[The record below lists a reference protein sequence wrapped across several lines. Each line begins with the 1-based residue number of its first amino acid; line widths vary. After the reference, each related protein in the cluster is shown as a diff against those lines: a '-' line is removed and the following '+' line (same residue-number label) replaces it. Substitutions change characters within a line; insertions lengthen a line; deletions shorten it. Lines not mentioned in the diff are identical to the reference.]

1 MSWLSGFASFDRA
14 VTPDVRVR
22 RFQHRSGP
30 VAWPVGAHADVE
42 IAWVEDGQITYRI
55 GSRELVVGTGEAIVV
70 PAEVEHATRV
80 TPGFAAS
87 SVWLSRALLAE
98 VAAGIGKK
106 TPDDVCIIADT
117 PFRALGVL
125 LQAEAA
131 NGESGALVA
140 TDALARAFGVALLR
154 ATSRTDAPRVLDPRI
169 RAALDLLEERYAE
182 PLSVDDLARTARTSR
197 FHFSRLFREA
207 VGKSPYRHLQ
217 ETRLRHARELLDSGR
232 MGVTEAA
239 FSVGFNDLG
248 RFSRAF
254 RQAYGCSPS
263 EVKEARSAERTARSA

>member
-22 RFQHRSGP
+22 RFQHLSGRTAGP
-30 VAWPVGAHADVE
+30 AGAHADVE
-42 IAWVEDGQITYRI
+42 IAWVEQGEITYRI
-55 GSRELVVGTGEAIVV
+55 GPREHVVGAGEAIVV
-70 PAEVEHATRV
+70 PAEFEHATRV

-98 VAAGIGKK
+98 VASGIGKK
-106 TPDDVCIIADT
+106 TPDDVHIVSHG
-117 PFRALGVL
+117 PFRALGGL

-131 NGESGALVA
+131 NDESGSVIA

-217 ETRLRHARELLDSGR
+217 ETRLRRARELLDSGR

-254 RQAYGCSPS
+254 RQAFGCSPS
-263 EVKEARSAERTARSA
+263 EVKGARSAERSARSA